1 MKKTGLLFLII
12 SRLLTLDFLL
22 IIAASNTIIHDV
34 EARIVTA
41 VKIDDFWEIML
52 SIEVKFEYQI
62 FIELLLIERV
72 STKHSQALLLPIIL
86 LHIIFTSLF
95 YADYLERNSIVDYF
109 VLAILTLHNGGS
121 VTRLTSRALR
131 WFSSKNFRR

>member
-121 VTRLTSRALR
+121 VTRFDFESLKMVLIKE
-131 WFSSKNFRR
+131 F